1 MKQVR
6 WFKIAGIAVAVLVL
20 TVAISY
26 SWIISVVGGAFD
38 PDGHDSRLSSGA
50 QAMIDR
56 ALEGIDPGRLK
67 DYHVHV
73 IGVDRSKTGNW
84 VNPRLLN
91 WWGLHSKVRA
101 DVFLH
106 SSGVSEIEQFND
118 QYLDRLTSLIKA
130 MPMRGK
136 YQLLAFDYFHTP
148 DGRPD
153 PERSE
158 FYVSND
164 HVAALT
170 DTHPEFFT
178 AAVSIHPYRKD
189 AVEQIEYW
197 AARGVRFIKWLP
209 NAQGMDPDS
218 TGVDAYYEAMRRTR
232 MILLTHVGQELAVSS
247 SGDAQAL
254 GNPLSF
260 TRALDKGVKIIMA
273 HAASAGQGQDENGV
287 LRDNFQLFMRL
298 MDSSQYDGNLF
309 GEISALTQFNRL
321 PGPLTGLLERP
332 DIHHRLVN
340 GSDYPL
346 PAINI
351 LISTKLLAYYGFIT
365 EEEKHL
371 LNEIYRANPL
381 LFDFVVKRTL
391 RHPTLG
397 TRFPASVF
405 MINQSLEAFSN

>member
-1 MKQVR
+1 MKQAR
-6 WFKIAGIAVAVLVL
+6 WLKIAGAAVAVVVITL
-20 TVAISY
+20 AISY
-26 SWIISVVGGAFD
+26 AWIISLVGGAFD
-38 PDGHDSRLSSGA
+38 PDGRGAGLSNGA
-50 QAMIDR
+50 QTLIAR
-56 ALEGIDPGRLK
+56 AFKGIDPGRLK

-73 IGVDRSKTGNW
+73 IGVGYPNTGNW

-106 SSGVSEIEQFND
+106 SSGVSQVDLFDD
-118 QYLDRLTSLIKA
+118 QYIDRLIGLIKA
-130 MPMRGK
+130 MPVRGK
-136 YQLLAFDYFHTP
+136 YQLLAFDFFHTP
-148 DGRPD
+148 DGSPD
-153 PERSE
+153 LERSE
-158 FYVSND
+158 FYVTND

-170 DTHPEFFT
+170 DAHPEFFT
-178 AAVSIHPYRKD
+178 SAVSIHPYRKD
-189 AVEQIEYW
+189 AVEQIERW

-218 TGVDAYYEAMRRTR
+218 ARLDAYYAAMKRTR

-247 SGDAQAL
+247 EGDAQAL
-254 GNPLSF
+254 GNPLGF
-260 TRALDKGVKIIMA
+260 IRALDKGVRVVMA
-273 HAASAGQGQDENGV
+273 HAASAGQNQDENGV
-287 LRDNFQLFMRL
+287 FHDNFDLFMRL
-298 MDSSQYDGNLF
+298 MDSPQYDGDLF

-321 PGPLTGLLERP
+321 PGPLTELLERP

-351 LISTKLLAYYGFIT
+351 LISTRLLAYYGFIT

-371 LNEIYRANPL
+371 LNEIYRVNPL

-397 TRFPASVF
+397 TRFPATVF
-405 MINQSLEAFSN
+405 MVNPALESVAP